1 MTADWRALQ
10 GAIDGDVVLPG
21 SPDYE
26 SVRKPV
32 MARFEQV
39 RPALTLQTLAQD
51 MERWS
56 RVSAAVPAAAAA
68 SSPVDSTAAS
78 EP

>member
-10 GAIDGDVVLPG
+10 PVIDGDVVLPG

-32 MARFEQV
+32 MARFEHV
-39 RPALTLQTLAQD
+39 RPAAVVRCVTPPTSP
-51 MERWS
+51 RRSPW
-56 RVSAAVPAAAAA
+56 RVGWAWGR
-68 SSPVDSTAAS
+68 
-78 EP
+78 